1 MSPSN
6 CIDPVK
12 NSTSP
17 ELASNERSVFVV
29 SDCAA
34 DADHVS
40 SLLTLTGYRSEWI
53 SDFPRLLKA
62 SDVSELSAQ
71 YFATVVCHRK
81 STACKEMSLPQCLP
95 GKKIIVLSDCE
106 SEQTVVS
113 LLNSG
118 AHYFFNLSESNTLLQ
133 VRLEAALR
141 QSRKFTKKSFTVGDI
156 YFDAEKRMVTRRGN
170 VVDLSPKEFDFAYY
184 LFFNRERMVCNSEI
198 MTSIWSLPAGMDT
211 RRIDTAACRLRKKL
225 ELNSENDWLLKRI
238 RTTGYRLI
246 PVETSSHID
255 TQVEKPLRIEAR

>member
-1 MSPSN
+1 MSRSN
-6 CIDPVK
+6 CIDPVV
-12 NSTSP
+12 NSIGL
-17 ELASNERSVFVV
+17 ELASNERSVVVV
-29 SDCAA
+29 SDCAT
-34 DADHVS
+34 DAHHVS
-40 SLLTLTGYRSEWI
+40 SLLTQTGYRSEWI
-53 SDFPRLLKA
+53 ADFPSLLKTA
-62 SDVSELSAQ
+62 NVSELSAQ
-71 YFATVVCHRK
+71 YVATVVCHRK
-81 STACKEMSLPQCLP
+81 STARQVTALPQCLP

-141 QSRKFTKKSFTVGDI
+141 QSRKSTNKSFTVGDI

-198 MTSIWSLPAGMDT
+198 LTSIWTLPASMDT

-246 PVETSSHID
+246 PVETSSQID
-255 TQVEKPLRIEAR
+255 TRFDKPLRTAAI